1 MRCTLLVALLNAAAL
16 RKSVHLCLS
25 SLRRIGTHLL
35 FGGEAFA
42 RKGRGATEESEAH
55 RPRGSRP
62 AGAGCAFALP
72 TARKTD
78 SALNVSPQ
86 RCTKYYSAQNNY
98 CTAQGSPAAA
108 LSLMCSPRCP
118 PLFRPSVLPQNPHG
132 GRAPQRI
139 LLVCT
144 FSDATQ
150 TTVGVPLMH
159 FPQETSQPQKGTEET
174 SASLMSA
181 RLALPVDCQWQCQWR
196 RAVFFFRVQ
205 RITTP
210 LKTPC
215 TSKSLRSFP
224 WAFI

>member
-1 MRCTLLVALLNAAAL
+1 MSAQRATASPAAGVVVRCTLLVALLNAAAL

-42 RKGRGATEESEAH
+42 RKGRGATEAH
-55 RPRGSRP
+55 RPCGSRP

-174 SASLMSA
+174 SASLSA
-181 RLALPVDCQWQCQWR
+181 TVPVPVPVDNSR
-196 RAVFFFRVQ
+196 NLFFF
-205 RITTP
+205 
-210 LKTPC
+210 L
-215 TSKSLRSFP
+215 
-224 WAFI
+224 